1 MGIMSLLSVEHLSF
15 SYPES
20 PKHVLRDVSFSVQ
33 PGEYAV
39 ILGTNGSGKSTLA
52 RIITGFLSA
61 QQGIVRLADGVR
73 AGIVFQ
79 NPKDQIVSGIVSRD
93 TAFGPENLG
102 LSDAEV
108 EQRVIESLSVSGLL
122 DRANSRTNTLS
133 LGQMQKLAMSGILAL
148 RPDLLVLD
156 EATSML
162 DPESR
167 ADVMEFLDAC
177 NRRGQTIL
185 HITHDYGEAMRAR
198 HIIVL
203 CEGAVV
209 FDGTREAF
217 AADTALTGRL
227 FGSPLAEKERAAQDF
242 SRAEVAL
249 AFRDVSFSYDD
260 RTVLEH
266 FSADIFR
273 GSLTAITGASGA
285 GKSTLLEV
293 AAGLLAH
300 GGAVFADSCPSLA
313 LQDSQAALFEP
324 YAADDV
330 AFGPKNQGVRGKEL
344 KARVRRAMDTVGLP
358 FETFADRATQQLSGG
373 EKRKL
378 ALAGIIAM
386 DGDVLLFDEP
396 TAGLDPVSRH
406 RVMQMLRALTQ
417 DGKTVVFSTHRMD
430 EAAFADRTVHMENG
444 AIVSDSVGQPLAEMP
459 PLADSVSL
467 AEMPPL
473 AGAPILATLRKAARF
488 GTADVHARG
497 IVQKLRP
504 AWKYVVFLALFVCA
518 LCVRQTVFAAG
529 VVFASV
535 MYALLAKYPVRRL
548 FTSFAKVLP
557 WMLLYCAI
565 QMIFI
570 PARDGEPH
578 FTEWKWFLVTP
589 FKIWLCVLTLVRVF
603 GALSAVQVFVYS
615 TGEKE
620 ILEGFSTLVRPLAAL
635 HIPVRPLVVVVEIMF
650 RFIPILLDE
659 ASAIVKTQL
668 ERGGLGNAK
677 GFFAK
682 IRILFPLFIPLIIQT
697 IRRAEVLADALSAR
711 YF

>member
-73 AGIVFQ
+73 TGIVFQ

-122 DRANSRTNTLS
+122 DCADSRTNALS

-167 ADVMEFLDAC
+167 ADVMQFLDAC
-177 NRRGQTIL
+177 NRRGQTVL
-185 HITHDYGEAMRAR
+185 HITHDYDEAMRSR

-203 CEGAVV
+203 REGAVV

-217 AADTALTGRL
+217 TADTVLTGGL
-227 FGSPLAEKERAAQDF
+227 FGSPLAAQERSAQDF
-242 SRAEVAL
+242 SRAEIAL

-260 RTVLEH
+260 RTVLDH

-300 GGAVFADSCPSLA
+300 GGAVFADSRPSLA

-330 AFGPKNQGVRGKEL
+330 AFGPKNQGIRGKEL

-358 FETFADRATQQLSGG
+358 FEAFADRATQQLSGG

-386 DGDVLLFDEP
+386 DSDVLLFDEP

-406 RVMQMLRALTQ
+406 RVMQLLRVLTQ

-430 EAAFADRTVHMENG
+430 EAAFADRAIHMENG
-444 AIVSDSVGQPLAEMP
+444 AIVSDSAGQ
-459 PLADSVSL
+459 PLADSVRL
-467 AEMPPL
+467 KAMPPL
-473 AGAPILATLRKAARF
+473 ASAPILATLRKAAQF
-488 GTADVHARG
+488 GTAGVHVRG

-518 LCVRQTVFAAG
+518 LCVRQTIFAAG
-529 VVFASV
+529 VVLASV
-535 MYALLAKYPVRRL
+535 VYALLAKYPVRRL
-548 FTSFAKVLP
+548 FTSFAKILP

-578 FTEWKWFLVTP
+578 VTEWKWFMVTP
-589 FKIWLCVLTLVRVF
+589 FKIWLCVITLVRVF
-603 GALSAVQVFVYS
+603 GALSAVQVFVFS

-650 RFIPILLDE
+650 RFIPILIDE

>member
-20 PKHVLRDVSFSVQ
+20 SRHVLRDVSFFVQ

-61 QQGIVRLADGVR
+61 QQGSVRLADGVR

-79 NPKDQIVSGIVSRD
+79 NPKEQIVSGIVSRD

-122 DRANSRTNTLS
+122 DRADSRTNALS
-133 LGQMQKLAMSGILAL
+133 LGQMQKLAISGILAL
-148 RPDLLVLD
+148 RPDVLVLD

-185 HITHDYGEAMRAR
+185 HITHDYDEAMRAR

-203 CEGAVV
+203 REGAVV

-217 AADTALTGRL
+217 AADAALTDDL
-227 FGSPLAEKERAAQDF
+227 FGSPLPAQERTAQDF
-242 SRAEVAL
+242 SHADVAL

-260 RTVLEH
+260 RTALEH
-266 FSADIFR
+266 ISADIYR

-285 GKSTLLEV
+285 GKSTLLEI

-300 GGAVFADSCPSLA
+300 GGAVYADTCPSLA

-330 AFGPKNQGVRGKEL
+330 AFGPKNQGIRGREL
-344 KARVRRAMDTVGLP
+344 KVRVRTAMDTVGLP
-358 FETFADRATQQLSGG
+358 FGAFADRATQQLSGG

-386 DGDVLLFDEP
+386 DNDVLLFDEP
-396 TAGLDPVSRH
+396 TAGLDPVSRRH
-406 RVMQMLRALTQ
+406 VMHMLRALTQ

-430 EAAFADRTVHMENG
+430 EAAFADRAIHMENG
-444 AIVSDSVGQPLAEMP
+444 AIVSDSAGQTR
-459 PLADSVSL
+459 ADSL
-467 AEMPPL
+467 PLKAMPPL

-488 GTADVHARG
+488 GTAGVRVRG

-504 AWKYVVFLALFVCA
+504 AWKYVVFLTLFVCA
-518 LCVRQTVFAAG
+518 LCVRHTIFAAG
-529 VVFASV
+529 VVLASV
-535 MYALLAKYPVRRL
+535 AYALLAKYPVRRL
-548 FTSFAKVLP
+548 FTSFAKILP
-557 WMLLYCAI
+557 WMLLYCII

-578 FTEWKWFLVTP
+578 ITEWKWFMVTP
-589 FKIWLCVLTLVRVF
+589 FKLWLCALALVRVF

-650 RFIPILLDE
+650 RFIPILIDE

-668 ERGGLGNAK
+668 ERGGLGTAK

>member
-1 MGIMSLLSVEHLSF
+1 MSLLSVKDLTF

-20 PKHVLRDVSFSVQ
+20 RARALDGVSFSVQ
-33 PGEYAV
+33 AGEYAV

-52 RIITGFLSA
+52 RVITGFLPA
-61 QQGIVRLADGVR
+61 QGGLVRFADGVR

-79 NPKDQIVSGIVSRD
+79 YPKDQIVSGIVSRD
-93 TAFGPENLG
+93 TAFGPQNQG

-122 DRANSRTNTLS
+122 DRADDHTNALS
-133 LGQMQKLAMSGILAL
+133 LGQTQKLAMSGILAL

-167 ADVMEFLDAC
+167 ADILAFLDAC
-177 NRRGQTIL
+177 HRRGQTIL
-185 HITHDYGEAMRAR
+185 HITHDYDEAMRAQ

-203 CEGAVV
+203 RDGGIV
-209 FDGTREAF
+209 FDGTRAAF
-217 AADTALTGRL
+217 AADAALSGGL
-227 FGSPLAEKERAAQDF
+227 FGSPLPARKPSDADA
-242 SRAEVAL
+242 SCTEVAL
-249 AFRDVSFSYDD
+249 ALRNVGFSYDG
-260 RTVLEH
+260 REVLRGL
-266 FSADIFR
+266 SADFFR

-285 GKSTLLEV
+285 GKSTLLEI

-300 GGAVFADSCPSLA
+300 SGAVYADVRPSLA

-330 AFGPKNQGVRGKEL
+330 AFGPRNQGVLGRAL
-344 KARVRRAMDTVGLP
+344 KARVRAAMDTVGLP
-358 FETFADRATQQLSGG
+358 FDTFADRATQQLSGG

-396 TAGLDPVSRH
+396 TAGLDPESRRH
-406 RVMQMLRALTQ
+406 VLYMLRDLTRR
-417 DGKTVVFSTHRMD
+417 GKTVVFSTHRRD
-430 EAAFADRTVHMENG
+430 EADFADRAMHLEDG
-444 AIVSDSVGQPLAEMP
+444 AIVSDS
-459 PLADSVSL
+459 SRRSL
-467 AEMPPL
+467 AEEIALAEQPPL
-473 AGAPILATLRKAARF
+473 AGANMLAALRRAAGF
-488 GTADVHARG
+488 GTAPAKSRG

-504 AWKYVVFLALFVCA
+504 AWKYVVFLALFACA
-518 LCVRQTVFAAG
+518 LCARQTVFAAG
-529 VVFASV
+529 VVVASV
-535 MYALLAKYPVRRL
+535 AYALLARYPVRRL
-548 FTSFAKVLP
+548 FTSFTRILP
-557 WMLLYCAI
+557 WMLLYCLI

-578 FTEWKWFLVTP
+578 LTEWRWFMVTP
-589 FKIWLCVLTLVRVF
+589 FKIRLCVFSLVRVF
-603 GALSAVQVFVYS
+603 GTLSAVQVFVFS

-620 ILEGFSTLVRPLAAL
+620 ILEGFSTLVCPLAAL
-635 HIPVRPLVVVVEIMF
+635 RVPVRPLVVVVEIMF
-650 RFIPILLDE
+650 RFIPLLIDE
-659 ASAIVKTQL
+659 AAAIVKTQL
-668 ERGGLGNAK
+668 ERGGLGKAK

-697 IRRAEVLADALSAR
+697 VRRAEVLADALSAR
-711 YF
+711 WLD